1 VSGFDFSVLNFST
14 EQFPDSERLAML
26 REHYGRTVLKAEIE
40 ITKDVPFE
48 ARIESHILPDLHLL
62 SGTLSPARITRTRAQ
77 IADGDDHLA
86 LVVSRTSSI
95 AVTSRGREVLLQP
108 GDGVLTSSQDVTT
121 FERICKGDSFSLRV
135 PRSALTPLVVNA
147 DDAVMHLIPCE
158 SGALQFLKAYAA
170 AVMDEKAL
178 SGLSSRQIVVA
189 HIHDLLALTL
199 EAPRDIAEIA
209 KERGGK
215 AALLQAAKTYVVN
228 NSSRQD
234 LSIGSVAAHLDV
246 TPRHLQRLFE
256 SDGTTFS
263 SFVLCQRLT
272 RAHRMLCKLQFA
284 GRSVSAIAYD
294 AGFGDLS
301 YFNRCFRR
309 FYGVTPSDVRNGNT
323 GGAAT

>member
-1 VSGFDFSVLNFST
+1 VSGFGFSALQFST
-14 EQFPDSERLAML
+14 EAFPDNQRLAML

-40 ITKDVPFE
+40 ITDDAPFE

-62 SGTLSPARITRTRAQ
+62 AGTLSPARITRTRAQ

-108 GDGVLTSSQDVTT
+108 GDGVLTSSQDVTM
-121 FERICKGDSFSLRV
+121 FERTAKGDSFSLRV
-135 PRSALTPLVVNA
+135 PRSVLAPLVAKV
-147 DDAVMHLIPCE
+147 DDAVMRLIRWE
-158 SGALQFLKAYAA
+158 SGPLQFLKTYAA
-170 AVMDEKAL
+170 AIMDEKAL
-178 SGLSSRQIVVA
+178 SVSSSRQVVVA
-189 HIHDLLALTL
+189 HMHDLLALTL
-199 EAPRDIAEIA
+199 EASRDMAELA
-209 KERGGK
+209 KDRGVK

-234 LSIGSVAAHLDV
+234 LSIGSVAAHLGV

-256 SDGTTFS
+256 ADGTTFS
-263 SFVLCQRLT
+263 AYLLCQRLT
-272 RAHRMLCKLQFA
+272 RAHRMLCKPQFA
-284 GRSVSAIAYD
+284 ARPVSAIAYD

-309 FYGVTPSDVRNGNT
+309 FYGATPSDVRNDSL
-323 GGAAT
+323 GGAIA

>member
-1 VSGFDFSVLNFST
+1 MSGFGFSELNFST
-14 EQFPDSERLAML
+14 EEFPDGERLAML

-40 ITKDVPFE
+40 LTKDVPFE

-121 FERICKGDSFSLRV
+121 FERIAKGDSFSLRV
-135 PRSALTPLVVNA
+135 PRSVLAPLVVSV
-147 DDAVMHLIPCE
+147 DDAAMRLIRGE
-158 SGALQFLKAYAA
+158 SGPLQFLKTYAA

-178 SGLSSRQIVVA
+178 SVASSRQIVVA
-189 HIHDLLALTL
+189 HVHDLLALAL
-199 EAPRDIAEIA
+199 EAPRDVAEVA
-209 KERGGK
+209 KDRGVK
-215 AALLQAAKTYVVN
+215 AALLQAAKTYIAD
-228 NSSRQD
+228 NSSRHD
-234 LSIGSVAAHLDV
+234 LSIGAVALHLGV

-256 SDGTTFS
+256 SEGTTFS
-263 SFVLCQRLT
+263 SFLLCQRLT
-272 RAHRMLCKLQFA
+272 RAHRMLCKPQFA
-284 GRSVSAIAYD
+284 HRPVSAIAYD

-301 YFNRCFRR
+301 YFNRCFRK
-309 FYGVTPSDVRNGNT
+309 FYGVTPSDVRNNYI
-323 GGAAT
+323 GATR